1 MDVARSAVAFV
12 AAGYG
17 LALGSEPLQKI
28 PAPRADA
35 VAHFDPLT
43 FQSLGANMK
52 RCLRFFAS
60 DGYEQSLRAIEG
72 FENTLLRVN
81 GQF

>member
-1 MDVARSAVAFV
+1 MARR
-12 AAGYG
+12 YCT
-17 LALGSEPLQKI
+17 LTLW
-28 PAPRADA
+28 RASI
-35 VAHFDPLT
+35 L
-43 FQSLGANMK
+43 LGANMK
-52 RCLRFFAS
+52 RCLRSFAS